1 VRSDDRWAL
10 AEEDLAPFRV
20 LLHRLLRKSSAKTAL
35 LIDASGHLVTSVGH
49 RPEVDLQG
57 FLALCAGDYAASREM
72 AVMLGEHNF
81 QSLHLES
88 ENHNLYVSELKPGL
102 LLVLLFARDTTL
114 GLVRWAVRK
123 YVDELV
129 RALSAARKRHEERR
143 TPVFAAPMATEDV
156 DDALDALFDA

>member
-1 VRSDDRWAL
+1 
-10 AEEDLAPFRV
+10 
-20 LLHRLLRKSSAKTAL
+20 LLRRSSAKTAL
-35 LIDASGHLVTSVGH
+35 LIDASGHLVTSVGQ

-81 QSLHLES
+81 QSLYLES
-88 ENHNLYVSELKPGL
+88 ENHNLYVSELSPGL
-102 LLVLLFARDTTL
+102 LLVLLFGRDTTL

-123 YVDELV
+123 YFRELV
-129 RALSAARKRHEERR
+129 RALDATRKRSEVRR
-143 TPVFAAPMATEDV
+143 AQYVTAPATTGDL